1 MHQHSVHVY
10 LYIFAHNMPQ
20 NRNMYVNNCLDN
32 LTEGLIAQHVKNSFI
47 FPEFSLKMMGVG
59 VAFSQLPTSN

>member
-1 MHQHSVHVY
+1 MKYKIYFVNSKMKYHRNGMKKCKIWQVHQHSVHVY

-32 LTEGLIAQHVKNSFI
+32 LTEGLIAQHV
-47 FPEFSLKMMGVG
+47 
-59 VAFSQLPTSN
+59 